1 MSEDQATATAHPDP
15 GHQIIAA
22 LDAIAAQPA
31 ASAAAPPPEAAA
43 EAELERIAPAP
54 FYQRVNPAGGSG
66 AAGGRN
72 GYCTPKWL
80 ADLIGLVDLDPCS
93 NERSHIGARHKLY
106 GIGGDEDDGLKFAAK
121 IPAAWSVFI
130 NPPYDQKS
138 GGVVRWVRAY
148 RHTRFMFLLRF
159 DPSTAWFDELLQV
172 AGWLWFPSKQSPQS
186 RISFEPP
193 PGIETSSN
201 PYPHALYLRE
211 QPNAA
216 LVGAGRVLRTVDVA
230 EFVARAA

>member
-1 MSEDQATATAHPDP
+1 MSEDQATTTAHPDP
-15 GHQIIAA
+15 AVIAA
-22 LDAIAAQPA
+22 LDAIAGQPA
-31 ASAAAPPPEAAA
+31 AEPPK
-43 EAELERIAPAP
+43 I
-54 FYQRVNPAGGSG
+54 NPAGGSG
-66 AAGGRN
+66 ASGGRN

-80 ADLIGLVDLDPCS
+80 AELVGGVDLDPCA
-93 NERSHIGARHKLY
+93 NERGHIDARHKLY
-106 GIGGDEDDGLKFAAK
+106 GIGGDEDDGLKVARN

-138 GGVVRWVRAY
+138 GGVIRWIRAY
-148 RHTRFMFLLRF
+148 THTRFIFLLRF
-159 DPSTAWFDELLQV
+159 DPSTVWFDELLKS
-172 AGWLWFPSKQSPQS
+172 AGYLWFPSKASPES

-216 LVGAGRVLRTVDVA
+216 LVAAGRVLRTVDA
-230 EFVARAA
+230 LEFAARGA